1 MSPTSCDTEFLGL
14 DSDRKTRIFGYSV
27 ALALLTIIFVWGAIA
42 PLQSAALA
50 PGIVQVEGKRKAIQ
64 HLEGGMIAQILVAN
78 GEWVEADQPLLI
90 LDMTRT
96 LAERD
101 ILQGRLYNQQAAVD
115 RLQAERDA
123 LPEVAFSA
131 LLSDTSSLDSR
142 ALNAIASERALFAA
156 RSADRSA
163 EEAVLVSQRKGLE
176 LVVRSK
182 RAVEESL
189 RQEIIDLQELLAD
202 GYVDKQR
209 LRELERARTQTLG
222 ELADLEVSIEETG
235 LRVSQLRTRFKKDV
249 VDELAVTLEDLYDI
263 KQQFAAADD
272 KVRRGTIRA
281 PVEGTVLNLI
291 PNTIGA
297 VIGSGETV
305 LEIVPII
312 DNLVIDA
319 RVSPMDIDRVSIGQ
333 TADIRFSVFKDAYMV
348 SGVLTRLS
356 PDRLVDQ
363 ETDTPYYSAEIK
375 LLEDD
380 LYLLDGMSLVPGMP
394 AEVLIKTGQRT
405 MLGYVTSPMSRTFS
419 RSLIED

>member
-1 MSPTSCDTEFLGL
+1 MSKTLSLHETQGFDKE
-14 DSDRKTRIFGYSV
+14 RKTRRIGYGV
-27 ALALLTIIFVWGAIA
+27 ALCLVGVIFIWGTVA
-42 PLQSAALA
+42 PIQSAALA

-78 GEWVEADQPLLI
+78 GEWVEADQPLLL

-101 ILQGRLYNQQAAVD
+101 ILQGRLYNQQAAVE
-115 RLQAERDA
+115 RLQAERDN
-123 LPEVAFSA
+123 LSEVAFSA
-131 LLSDTSSLDSR
+131 LLLDASSLDNR
-142 ALNAIASERALFAA
+142 ALNAISSERALFSA
-156 RSADRSA
+156 RSADRLA
-163 EEAVLVSQRKGLE
+163 EEAVLASQRKGLE
-176 LVVRSK
+176 LVMGSK
-182 RAVEESL
+182 QSVEESL
-189 RQEIIDLQELLAD
+189 RQEIVDLQELLD
-202 GYVDKQR
+202 EGYVDKQR
-209 LRELERARTQTLG
+209 LRQLERTRTQTLG
-222 ELADLEVSIEETG
+222 ELADLEFSIEETG

-272 KVRRGTIRA
+272 KVQRGTIRA

-297 VIGSGETV
+297 VIRSGETV
-305 LEIVPII
+305 MEIVPII

-319 RVSPMDIDRVSIGQ
+319 QVSPMDIDRVSMGQ
-333 TADIRFSVFKDAYMV
+333 AAEIRFSVFKDAYMV

-356 PDRLVDQ
+356 PDSLTDQ
-363 ETDTPYYSAEIK
+363 ETGMPYYSAEIQ
-375 LLEDD
+375 LLEED
-380 LYLLDGMSLVPGMP
+380 LFLLDGMSLVPGMP

-405 MLGYVTSPMSRTFS
+405 MLGYMISPMSRTFS

>member
-1 MSPTSCDTEFLGL
+1 MSKNSSLHETN
-14 DSDRKTRIFGYSV
+14 DSDRERSARRIGYGVVLCLVSV
-27 ALALLTIIFVWGAIA
+27 IFIWGTVA
-42 PLQSAALA
+42 PIQSAALA

-115 RLQAERDA
+115 RLQTERDN
-123 LPEVAFSA
+123 LSKVAFSA
-131 LLSDTSSLDSR
+131 SLLDTSPLDSR
-142 ALNAIASERALFAA
+142 ALNAISSEQALFSA
-156 RSADRSA
+156 RSADRTA
-163 EEAVLVSQRKGLE
+163 EEEVLASQRKGLE
-176 LVVRSK
+176 LVMGSK
-182 RAVEESL
+182 QAVEESL
-189 RQEIIDLQELLAD
+189 RQEIVDLQELLD
-202 GYVDKQR
+202 EGYVDKQR
-209 LRELERARTQTLG
+209 LRQLERTRTQTLG

-272 KVRRGTIRA
+272 KVQRGTIRA

-297 VIGSGETV
+297 VIRSGQTL

-312 DNLVIDA
+312 DNLVVDA

-333 TADIRFSVFKDAYMV
+333 AAELRFSVFKDAYMV

-356 PDRLVDQ
+356 RDRLIDQ
-363 ETDTPYYSAEIK
+363 ETDMPYYSAEIK
-375 LLEDD
+375 LLEED
-380 LYLLDGMSLVPGMP
+380 LALLEGMSLVPGMP

-405 MLGYVTSPMSRTFS
+405 MLGYVTSPMSRMFS

>member
-1 MSPTSCDTEFLGL
+1 MTKNLSLHETQGFDKE
-14 DSDRKTRIFGYSV
+14 RNTRRIGYGV
-27 ALALLTIIFVWGAIA
+27 ALCLVGVIFIWGTVA
-42 PLQSAALA
+42 PIQSAALA

-78 GEWVEADQPLLI
+78 GEWVEADQPLLL
-90 LDMTRT
+90 LDMTRA

-115 RLQAERDA
+115 RLQAERDN
-123 LPEVAFSA
+123 LPEVEFSE
-131 LLSDTSSLDSR
+131 LLLEASSLDSR
-142 ALNAIASERALFAA
+142 ALNAISSERALFSA
-156 RSADRSA
+156 RSADRLA
-163 EEAVLVSQRKGLE
+163 EELVLASQRKGLE
-176 LVVRSK
+176 LVMGSK
-182 RAVEESL
+182 KVVEESL
-189 RQEIIDLQELLAD
+189 RQEITDLQELLHE

-209 LRELERARTQTLG
+209 LRELERSRTQTLG

-263 KQQFAAADD
+263 KQKFAAADD
-272 KVRRGTIRA
+272 KVKRSTIRA

-297 VIGSGETV
+297 VIRSGETV

-312 DNLVIDA
+312 DNLVVDA

-333 TADIRFSVFKDAYMV
+333 AAEVRFSVFKDAYMV

-356 PDRLVDQ
+356 RDRLIDQ
-363 ETDTPYYSAEIK
+363 ETDMPYYSAEIQ
-375 LLEDD
+375 LLEED
-380 LYLLDGMSLVPGMP
+380 LFLLDGMSLVPGMP

-405 MLGYVTSPMSRTFS
+405 MLGYVTSPMNRTLS

>member
-1 MSPTSCDTEFLGL
+1 MSKTMLLNESQDL
-14 DSDRKTRIFGYSV
+14 DRERNTRRIGYGAALCLVGVIFIWGTV
-27 ALALLTIIFVWGAIA
+27 API
-42 PLQSAALA
+42 QSAALA
-50 PGIVQVEGKRKAIQ
+50 PGIVQVEGKRKAVQ

-78 GEWVEADQPLLI
+78 GEWVEADQPLLM
-90 LDMTRT
+90 LDMTLT

-115 RLQAERDA
+115 RLQAERDN
-123 LPEVAFSA
+123 LSKVAFSA
-131 LLSDTSSLDSR
+131 SLLDTSPLDSR
-142 ALNAIASERALFAA
+142 ALNAISSEQALFSA
-156 RSADRSA
+156 RSADRLA
-163 EEAVLVSQRKGLE
+163 EEDVLASQRKGLE
-176 LVVRSK
+176 LVMGSK
-182 RAVEESL
+182 QAVEESL
-189 RQEIIDLQELLAD
+189 RQEISDLQELLD
-202 GYVDKQR
+202 EGYVDKQR
-209 LRELERARTQTLG
+209 LRQLERTRTQTLG

-272 KVRRGTIRA
+272 RVQRGTIRA

-297 VIGSGETV
+297 VIQSGQTL

-312 DNLVIDA
+312 DNLVVDA

-333 TADIRFSVFKDAYMV
+333 AAELRFSVFKDAYMV

-356 PDRLVDQ
+356 RDRLIDQ
-363 ETDTPYYSAEIK
+363 ETDMPYYSAEIK
-375 LLEDD
+375 LLEED
-380 LYLLDGMSLVPGMP
+380 LLLLDGMSLVPGMP

-405 MLGYVTSPMSRTFS
+405 MLGYVTSPMSRMFS

>member
-1 MSPTSCDTEFLGL
+1 MSKNLSPHKTQDL
-14 DSDRKTRIFGYSV
+14 DKERNTRRVGYGVAFCLMGVIF
-27 ALALLTIIFVWGAIA
+27 IWGAVA
-42 PLQSAALA
+42 PIQSAALA

-78 GEWVEADQPLLI
+78 GEWVEADQPLLL

-115 RLQAERDA
+115 RLQAERDN
-123 LPEVAFSA
+123 LSEVAFSA
-131 LLSDTSSLDSR
+131 LLLDASSFDSR
-142 ALNAIASERALFAA
+142 ALNAISSERALFSA
-156 RSADRSA
+156 RSADRLA
-163 EEAVLVSQRKGLE
+163 EEEVLASQRKGLE
-176 LVVRSK
+176 LVMGSK
-182 RAVEESL
+182 QAVEESL
-189 RQEIIDLQELLAD
+189 RQEIVDLQELLD
-202 GYVDKQR
+202 EGYVDKQR
-209 LRELERARTQTLG
+209 LRQLERTRTQTLG

-235 LRVSQLRTRFKKDV
+235 LRVSQLRTRFKKNV

-272 KVRRGTIRA
+272 KVQRGTIRA

-297 VIGSGETV
+297 VISSGETV

-319 RVSPMDIDRVSIGQ
+319 QVSPMDIDRVSMGQ
-333 TADIRFSVFKDAYMV
+333 SAEIRFSVFKDAYMV

-356 PDRLVDQ
+356 PDRLIDP
-363 ETDTPYYSAEIK
+363 ETGMPYYSAEIK
-375 LLEDD
+375 LLEED
-380 LYLLDGMSLVPGMP
+380 LFLLDGMSLVPGMP

-405 MLGYVTSPMSRTFS
+405 MLGYMISPMNRTFS